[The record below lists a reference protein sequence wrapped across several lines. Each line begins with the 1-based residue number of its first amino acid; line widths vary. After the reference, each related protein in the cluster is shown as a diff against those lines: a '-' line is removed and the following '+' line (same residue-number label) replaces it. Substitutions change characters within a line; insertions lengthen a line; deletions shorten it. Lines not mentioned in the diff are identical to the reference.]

1 MNQLDRTD
9 VYKRPHTKTKY
20 TFLSRAQG
28 IFIILW
34 AIKQTLK
41 SSKE

>member
-1 MNQLDRTD
+1 MNQLDLTD
-9 VYKRPHTKTKY
+9 IYKRSHTKTKY

-28 IFIILW
+28 TLIIHW